1 MFNFMD
7 RYKLWNVAAFE
18 KDSGGGGGDSGGGG
32 SSSSDDKPAAN
43 TIGQVSATGQY
54 AGDGFEW
61 VDSGSGYLTRTY
73 TGAGRDNNL
82 GQDVIAGGTA
92 DKNVKEAIAT
102 VSLNEGSQ
110 FAGTQASVTDYD
122 ALDIF
127 RSQENQTASSSFAE
141 QAGVDNYTP
150 TITYGDDD
158 DTPVAQAMEEE
169 SFGDA
174 FARNRAA
181 GADTFTYKG
190 NLYTTDLAPSTPAP
204 SAPTVSYD
212 AFGNAYD
219 SATAAAE
226 ADQTMAQQSATANQI
241 VSGTEEDLF
250 EQPVVSDTAQAYLDE
265 LGTDFDFGQFD
276 VDAKD
281 PRGDQIVSPTGTGI
295 GQADFSYVP
304 QGVVDTSA
312 KDADL
317 GVGATTVGVTADD
330 LAAGTG
336 TVSFPTTAGGSVTFA
351 SDDDNYKYINSI
363 VDAAASAMD
372 AGADL
377 DTAQKIGADTLLG
390 VDLVSTPTTSK
401 LGVGSDMTPM
411 LATELGINFFE
422 GDTLTSDDI
431 RSLADKGF
439 DVDMSGVVEMATATP
454 GSLEV
459 TYTGA
464 DFVPS
469 GVVPEQKTGLVGEE
483 YDPRTIMPTS
493 EQVAI
498 ATGTAQPVVD
508 KTPQTFG
515 EQAVQA
521 LKSTFLGDI
530 AAGLQGGASALDLGS
545 SRLGAYEVINPNT
558 GRTETVR
565 LGGQQ
570 PTSFDTARTAV
581 IPAVTALQQQAQ
593 TEYEKIDP
601 SVRAEMEASQF
612 TGSAEDLFN
621 LEFPTAG
628 EATGRGVALNTIGEL
643 ADIGSDI
650 VTGLTI
656 GLPAVFAKSF
666 AEGAG
671 SATQEIDAKLD
682 QMVQSGTLQQDP
694 RFTDAVRVA
703 RDSLMEAGVD
713 PGLAAAQAQNEAIEA
728 IRQGAYGEAIA
739 PAGGVAAVGDTFLA
753 GLARPGTKLLPT
765 NKLVGIPAATLGG
778 GLSEGITEGTEQA
791 LTNRAMIEG
800 LGAQDVTLG
809 QNVGGAAVQAAL
821 AGGAGAGGVRTV
833 TPTQTTDSTVYVPPA
848 ATTGQIAQVPAGVET
863 AYEEA
868 AKTMEEAGVRGVG
881 DTGAAADL
889 APDNLTLAE
898 QLMTQQLE
906 DEGAIDVTELD
917 GLGLT
922 LNEVE
927 AVAERAISKKMDSDN
942 QMLQALA
949 DESVLETGGISE
961 ELVQEINDKLGPEV
975 GAQVVEN
982 AVNRPFVSN
991 EGKTRMEIMLEN
1003 AKKAG
1008 ETSVTAKPATGIET
1022 ALPGPEIQEDT
1033 GFDTEQQLEL
1043 LLDGDQEQQLELLPE
1058 TEVET
1063 EPKVEVETEPKV
1075 EVETEPKVEVEVEPE
1090 TEVEVEPEV
1099 TTDVKTT
1106 VDIPPVIEEP
1116 EEPEVEPEPE
1126 VEVEPEVEDGLD
1138 VIVPPIVT
1146 TDEDGNTVTECPE
1159 GYTMIETA
1167 NGPMCQ
1173 KTVTAQRQRAGRGV
1187 QAYTGIVTKPGARGP
1202 GQRRITTTRTERVRP
1217 TVRSV

>member
-7 RYKLWNVAAFE
+7 RYKLWNVAAF
-18 KDSGGGGGDSGGGG
+18 KDDGGGGGGDSGGG
-32 SSSSDDKPAAN
+32 DDKPAAKN
-43 TIGQVSATGQY
+43 TIGQVSKTGQY

-61 VDSGSGYLTRTY
+61 VDNGGYLTRTY
-73 TGAGRDNNL
+73 TGAGKDNNL

-102 VSLNEGSQ
+102 ISLNEGSQ
-110 FAGTQASVTDYD
+110 FAGTQGSVTDYD

-127 RSQENQTASSSFAE
+127 RSDENKIGSDSFAE
-141 QAGVDNYTP
+141 QVGVDNYEP
-150 TITYGDDD
+150 SIVYGDDA
-158 DTPVAQAMEEE
+158 PAAQAMEEEE

-212 AFGNAYD
+212 AFGNEY
-219 SATAAAE
+219 STPQAAAE
-226 ADQTMAQQSATANQI
+226 ADQTMAQQAATANQI
-241 VSGTEEDLF
+241 VSGTEESLF
-250 EQPVVSDTAQAYLDE
+250 EQPVVSESAQEYLDS
-265 LGTDFDFGQFD
+265 LGTDFDFGQFGP
-276 VDAKD
+276 DADD

-295 GQADFSYVP
+295 GQPEFTYVP
-304 QGVVDTSA
+304 QANTYAESLQEIADQSMAGAIGADEASALLGLGAGQPLTDTEVAAIMAPVGQVDTSA

-317 GVGATTVGVTADD
+317 SFGVTPSGPDIVYPGLTEDA
-330 LAAGTG
+330 
-336 TVSFPTTAGGSVTFA
+336 VTFT
-351 SDDDNYKYINSI
+351 
-363 VDAAASAMD
+363 
-372 AGADL
+372 GL
-377 DTAQKIGADTLLG
+377 D
-390 VDLVSTPTTSK
+390 
-401 LGVGSDMTPM
+401 
-411 LATELGINFFE
+411 
-422 GDTLTSDDI
+422 
-431 RSLADKGF
+431 
-439 DVDMSGVVEMATATP
+439 
-454 GSLEV
+454 
-459 TYTGA
+459 TGA

-530 AAGLQGGASALDLGS
+530 AAGLQGGASFLDLGS

-565 LGGQQ
+565 LGGEQ

-581 IPAVTALQQQAQ
+581 TPAVAALQEQAQ

-601 SVRAEMEASQF
+601 NVRAEMEASQF

-728 IRQGAYGEAIA
+728 IRQGAYGEAVL

-765 NKLVGIPAATLGG
+765 NKLVGVPAAILGG
-778 GLSEGITEGTEQA
+778 GTSEGITEGTEQA

-848 ATTGQIAQVPAGVET
+848 ATTGQVAQVPPGVQT

-868 AKTMEEAGVRGVG
+868 AKTMAEAGVRGVG

-917 GLGLT
+917 SLGLT

-1033 GFDTEQQLEL
+1033 GFDTEQQLDL
-1043 LLDGDQEQQLELLPE
+1043 LLDENQEQQLELLPE

-1063 EPKVEVETEPKV
+1063 EPKVEIEP
-1075 EVETEPKVEVEVEPE
+1075 EVEVEPE

-1126 VEVEPEVEDGLD
+1126 VEVEPEVDDGLD

-1146 TDEDGNTVTECPE
+1146 TDKDGNTVTECPE

-1187 QAYTGIVTKPGARGP
+1187 QAYTGIVTRPGEQGP

-1217 TVRSV
+1217 TTRSA

>member
-7 RYKLWNVAAFE
+7 RYKLWNVAAF
-18 KDSGGGGGDSGGGG
+18 KDDGGGGGGGDDGG
-32 SSSSDDKPAAN
+32 SSSSSSSSSSTN
-43 TIGQVSATGQY
+43 TIGQVSSTGQY
-54 AGDGFEW
+54 AGDGFEF
-61 VDSGSGYLTRTY
+61 VENEGGYLTRTY
-73 TGAGRDNNL
+73 TGAGKDNGL
-82 GQDVIAGGTA
+82 GTDVIAGGTS
-92 DKNVKEAIAT
+92 DNDTKTAIAQI
-102 VSLNEGSQ
+102 SLNEGSE
-110 FAGTQASVTDYD
+110 FAGTAASATDGNLLNLVTQGD
-122 ALDIF
+122 
-127 RSQENQTASSSFAE
+127 TGASDSYAA
-141 QAGVDNYTP
+141 QVGVADYTP
-150 TITYGDDD
+150 SIVYGDDD
-158 DTPVAQAMEEE
+158 QAAQEET
-169 SFGDA
+169 FGEA

-181 GADTFTYKG
+181 GEQTFTYNG
-190 NLYTTDLAPSTPAP
+190 NVYTTDLAPSTSTPA
-204 SAPTVSYD
+204 STAPVQYYD
-212 AFGNAYD
+212 AFGNAYTNQ
-219 SATAAAE
+219 AAAAE
-226 ADQTMAQQSATANQI
+226 ADLNMAQQAATANKI
-241 VSGTEEDLF
+241 VGGTEESLF
-250 EQPVVSDTAQAYLDE
+250 EQPVVSDDAQAYVDS
-265 LGTDFDFGQFD
+265 LGTDFDFTQFD
-276 VDAKD
+276 TPSIDYTVSQGEAG
-281 PRGDQIVSPTGTGI
+281 RGGPDSAAPGFTYQPVI
-295 GQADFSYVP
+295 
-304 QGVVDTSA
+304 DTSA

-317 GVGATTVGVTADD
+317 GVGASTATVTADD
-330 LAAGTG
+330 LASGTG
-336 TVSFPTTAGGSVTFA
+336 TVTLPSTGGGSVTL
-351 SDDDNYKYINSI
+351 SDDLANTTYDNL
-363 VDAAASAMD
+363 
-372 AGADL
+372 L
-377 DTAQKIGADTLLG
+377 DTIGQTGDVEGAVDDLLG
-390 VDLVSTPTTSK
+390 VDLV
-401 LGVGSDMTPM
+401 
-411 LATELGINFFE
+411 E
-422 GDTLTSDDI
+422 
-431 RSLADKGF
+431 ADAA
-439 DVDMSGVVEMATATP
+439 D
-454 GSLEV
+454 
-459 TYTGA
+459 TGA

-493 EQVAI
+493 EQLAI

-508 KTPQTFG
+508 KTPQTFA
-515 EQAVQA
+515 EQAIQA
-521 LKSTFLGDI
+521 LKSTFLGDT
-530 AAGLQGGASALDLGS
+530 AAGLQGGASFLDLGS

-558 GRTETVR
+558 GRVETVR

-581 IPAVTALQQQAQ
+581 APAEQAQ

-601 SVRAEMEASQF
+601 AVRAEMEASQF

-628 EATGRGVALNTIGEL
+628 EATTKGVALNTIGEL

-650 VTGLTI
+650 ITGLTI

-703 RDSLMEAGVD
+703 QDALMEAGVD
-713 PGLAAAQAQNEAIEA
+713 PGLAAAQAQNEAVEA

-753 GLARPGTKLLPT
+753 GLAKPGTKLLPT
-765 NKLVGIPAATLGG
+765 NKLVGVPAATLGG
-778 GLSEGITEGTEQA
+778 GLSEGATEGTEQA

-848 ATTGQIAQVPAGVET
+848 ATTGQVAQVPAGVQT

-868 AKTMEEAGVRGVG
+868 AKSMEEAGVRGVG

-927 AVAERAISKKMDSDN
+927 AVAERAISKKMDSDY

-949 DESVLETGGISE
+949 DESVLETGGVSQ
-961 ELVQEINDKLGPEV
+961 ELVAEINDKLGPEV

-1022 ALPGPEIQEDT
+1022 ALPGLDIQQDT
-1033 GFDTEQQLEL
+1033 GFDTEQQLDL
-1043 LLDGDQEQQLELLPE
+1043 LLDENQEQQLELLPE
-1058 TEVET
+1058 PEVET

-1075 EVETEPKVEVEVEPE
+1075 EVETEPKVEVETEPKVEPDI
-1090 TEVEVEPEV
+1090 

-1106 VDIPPVIEEP
+1106 VDIPPIEEDVVV
-1116 EEPEVEPEPE
+1116 ELEPEPEPE
-1126 VEVEPEVEDGLD
+1126 VEVEEDEEEID
-1138 VIVPPIVT
+1138 VVIPAE
-1146 TDEDGNTVTECPE
+1146 TDEKDEVKECPE
-1159 GYTMIETA
+1159 GYVMVQTA
-1167 NGPMCQ
+1167 DGPMCQ
-1173 KTVTAQRQRAGRGV
+1173 KTVTASRQRAGRGI
-1187 QAYTGIVTKPGARGP
+1187 QAYTGIVTGGEKGP
-1202 GQRRITTTRTERVRP
+1202 GQKRTTTTSTRRVRP
-1217 TVRSV
+1217 TVRRA

>member
-1 MFNFMD
+1 MFDFMD
-7 RYKLWNVAAFE
+7 RYKLWNVAAFA

-43 TIGQVSATGQY
+43 TIGQVSQTGQY

-73 TGAGRDNNL
+73 TGAGSDNNL

-127 RSQENQTASSSFAE
+127 RSPENQTASSSFAE
-141 QAGVDNYTP
+141 QAGVSNYEP
-150 TITYGDDD
+150 SIVYGDDD

-181 GADTFTYKG
+181 GEDTFTYKG

-204 SAPTVSYD
+204 AAPTVSYD
-212 AFGNAYD
+212 AFGNTY
-219 SATAAAE
+219 STPQAAAE

-241 VSGTEEDLF
+241 VGGTEESLF
-250 EQPVVSDTAQAYLDE
+250 EQPVVSESAQEYLDS

-295 GQADFSYVP
+295 GQADFTYVP
-304 QGVVDTSA
+304 QVNTSA

-317 GVGATTVGVTADD
+317 GVGASRIRVTADD
-330 LAAGTG
+330 LATGTG
-336 TVSFPTTAGGSVTFA
+336 TVTLPSTGGGSVTL
-351 SDDDNYKYINSI
+351 SDALDNATYDNL
-363 VDAAASAMD
+363 
-372 AGADL
+372 L
-377 DTAQKIGADTLLG
+377 DTIGQTGDIGGAVDDLLG
-390 VDLVSTPTTSK
+390 VDLVGTGT
-401 LGVGSDMTPM
+401 
-411 LATELGINFFE
+411 
-422 GDTLTSDDI
+422 
-431 RSLADKGF
+431 AD
-439 DVDMSGVVEMATATP
+439 
-454 GSLEV
+454 
-459 TYTGA
+459 TGA

-493 EQVAI
+493 EQIAI
-498 ATGTAQPVVD
+498 AEGTAQDAVD
-508 KTPQTFG
+508 LTPQTFG

-530 AAGLQGGASALDLGS
+530 AAGLQGGASFLDLGS

-581 IPAVTALQQQAQ
+581 TPAVTALQRQAQ

-713 PGLAAAQAQNEAIEA
+713 PGLAAAQAQNEAVEA

-753 GLARPGTKLLPT
+753 GLAKPGTKLLPT
-765 NKLVGIPAATLGG
+765 NKIVGVPAAILGG
-778 GLSEGITEGTEQA
+778 GASEGVTEGTEQA

-833 TPTQTTDSTVYVPPA
+833 TPTPTDSTVYVPPA
-848 ATTGQIAQVPAGVET
+848 ETTGRVAQVPAGVET
-863 AYEEA
+863 A
-868 AKTMEEAGVRGVG
+868 KP
-881 DTGAAADL
+881 DL
-889 APDNLTLAE
+889 N
-898 QLMTQQLE
+898 
-906 DEGAIDVTELD
+906 
-917 GLGLT
+917 
-922 LNEVE
+922 
-927 AVAERAISKKMDSDN
+927 
-942 QMLQALA
+942 
-949 DESVLETGGISE
+949 SE
-961 ELVQEINDKLGPEV
+961 EHGLQLNSKLNDR
-975 GAQVVEN
+975 Q
-982 AVNRPFVSN
+982 
-991 EGKTRMEIMLEN
+991 
-1003 AKKAG
+1003 
-1008 ETSVTAKPATGIET
+1008 
-1022 ALPGPEIQEDT
+1022 
-1033 GFDTEQQLEL
+1033 
-1043 LLDGDQEQQLELLPE
+1043 GDH
-1058 TEVET
+1058 
-1063 EPKVEVETEPKV
+1063 
-1075 EVETEPKVEVEVEPE
+1075 
-1090 TEVEVEPEV
+1090 
-1099 TTDVKTT
+1099 
-1106 VDIPPVIEEP
+1106 
-1116 EEPEVEPEPE
+1116 
-1126 VEVEPEVEDGLD
+1126 
-1138 VIVPPIVT
+1138 
-1146 TDEDGNTVTECPE
+1146 
-1159 GYTMIETA
+1159 
-1167 NGPMCQ
+1167 
-1173 KTVTAQRQRAGRGV
+1173 
-1187 QAYTGIVTKPGARGP
+1187 
-1202 GQRRITTTRTERVRP
+1202 
-1217 TVRSV
+1217 S